1 MNFMRGAVTLLIP
14 LHQGVERAFGLT
26 LTEGLIVTGILVW
39 ALALASA
46 IWLPETY
53 GKSLEFEER

>member
-1 MNFMRGAVTLLIP
+1 MRGAVTLLIP
-14 LHQGVERAFGLT
+14 LHQGVRRAFGLT

-46 IWLPETY
+46 IWLPETLW
-53 GKSLEFEER
+53 KSLEFEER

>member
-1 MNFMRGAVTLLIP
+1 MRGAVTLLIP

-26 LTEGLIVTGILVW
+26 LPDGLIVTGILVW
-39 ALALASA
+39 ALARASA